1 MKKERIKVKDTI
13 YLDHAATTPMAPE
26 AIEVMTQALTE
37 NYGNASSVHQ
47 LGKKNRVLIDYARET
62 MAKSI
67 GADPIEIVITSGGTE
82 SDNMALIKTAEYYA
96 DQGKHIISTSVEHPA
111 VLNPL
116 SYLESKGFEVTY
128 LPVDEKGR
136 ITLEQVKEA
145 IRPDTILVS
154 VMYGN
159 NEVGTIMP
167 IQEIG
172 EYIDTLEQPIAF
184 HTDAVQAYGVVPLD
198 VETLK
203 VDLLSVS
210 AHKMH
215 GPKGIGFLYVREGL
229 SIPNLLL
236 GGGQENERRAGTE
249 NIPAIL
255 GFEQAI
261 QLSEA
266 HQAENEQYLADLK
279 QKFIQRLADSEV
291 EYSINGDL
299 DNSLPHII
307 SLNFPALRSDLMLI
321 QMDLR
326 GVAMSAGSAC
336 SAGTIEPSHVLV
348 AMFGE
353 EANEIDHT
361 VRFSLGIENTEE
373 EIEKVVALLEDITVK

>member
-1 MKKERIKVKDTI
+1 LTDTI

-26 AIEVMTQALTE
+26 VIDVMTTALQE
-37 NYGNASSVHQ
+37 NYGNASSVHK
-47 LGKKNRVLIDYARET
+47 LGKKNRVLIDYARKT
-62 MAKSI
+62 MADSI
-67 GADPIEIVITSGGTE
+67 QADPREIVITSGGTE
-82 SDNMALIKTAEYYA
+82 SDNMAVIKTAEHYA
-96 DQGKHIISTSVEHPA
+96 KKGKHIITTNVEHPA
-111 VLNPL
+111 VGNPMR
-116 SYLESKGFEVTY
+116 YLEANGFDVTY

-136 ITLEQVKEA
+136 ISVEQVKEA
-145 IRPDTILVS
+145 LRPDTILVS

-172 EYIDTLEQPIAF
+172 EYLDSLEQTIAF
-184 HTDAVQAYGVVPLD
+184 HTDAVQAYGTVPLD
-198 VETLK
+198 VQELK

-210 AHKMH
+210 AHKMK

-229 SIPNLLL
+229 NIPNLLL

-255 GFEQAI
+255 AFEKAI
-261 QLSEA
+261 QLNQEK
-266 HQAENEQYLADLK
+266 QADQLK
-279 QKFIQRLADSEV
+279 HFTKLKERFIELLEESSI
-291 EYSINGDL
+291 EYSLNGDL
-299 DNSLPHII
+299 KHALSHILSVNLP
-307 SLNFPALRSDLMLI
+307 AMRSDLMLI

-326 GVAMSAGSAC
+326 GIAMSAGSAC

-353 EANEIDHT
+353 EAVEIDHT
-361 VRFSLGIENTEE
+361 VRFSFGIDNTVA
-373 EIEKVVALLEDITVK
+373 EIEHVVEILENITVK

>member
-1 MKKERIKVKDTI
+1 MTDTI

-26 AIEVMTQALTE
+26 AIDVMTIALQE
-37 NYGNASSVHQ
+37 NYGNASSVHG

-62 MAKSI
+62 MANSI
-67 GADPIEIVITSGGTE
+67 GAKPREIVITSGGTE
-82 SDNMALIKTAEYYA
+82 SDNMAIIKTAEYLA
-96 DQGKHIISTSVEHPA
+96 EKGKHLITTNVEHPA
-111 VLNPL
+111 VTNPMR
-116 SYLESKGFEVTY
+116 YLESKGFEVTY

-136 ITLEQVKEA
+136 ISVDQVKEA
-145 IRPDTILVS
+145 IRPDTTLVS

-167 IQEIG
+167 IQAIG
-172 EYIDTLEQPIAF
+172 EHIDSLDQTIAF
-184 HTDAVQAYGVVPLD
+184 HTDAVQAYGTVSLD
-198 VETLK
+198 VEELK

-210 AHKMH
+210 AHKMK
-215 GPKGIGFLYVREGL
+215 GPKGIGFLYVRKGL

-255 GFEQAI
+255 AFEKAI
-261 QLSEA
+261 QLSQENKED
-266 HQAENEQYLADLK
+266 HIKHLTTLKETFMELLAESD
-279 QKFIQRLADSEV
+279 ID
-291 EYSINGDL
+291 YSLNGAIED
-299 DNSLPHII
+299 SLPHVLSI
-307 SLNFPALRSDLMLI
+307 NFPAIRSDLMLI

-336 SAGTIEPSHVLV
+336 SAGTIEPSPVLV

-353 EANEIDHT
+353 EANEIEHT
-361 VRFSLGIENTEE
+361 VRFSFGEENTVA
-373 EIEKVVALLEDITVK
+373 EIEQVVELLENITIK